1 MKRLLIVTTAM
12 AALVG
17 AAVSFGLAPSGRAHA
32 ATFQVDYD
40 HGQDTRDGLTPA
52 TAWKH
57 APGDPQ
63 AKGVPARTALV
74 PGDQVLF
81 APKVR
86 YRGGIVVTA
95 SGTAAAPIVFASAVA
110 DGGAI
115 IDGSDPVT
123 DLRPC
128 SSAEDC
134 GGAPQWQKLAR
145 FESPFPLSDDSAVFS
160 AAGPLRPAQSPNP
173 KDDFYRDEVA
183 DMPEVDGAAMSR
195 GVVALSQDVVAGL
208 TSGGGRLALWVQPN
222 LVVYRPILAIEGNL
236 ARFDPSGL
244 KFYTD
249 RPGRAAVID
258 HVSLIDRMSEY
269 AVLANHTTVIAML
282 PPGTT
287 TLSVASGRF
296 GFRVRGASNLVFRDL
311 SFENMSDGGKYAPAG
326 VGISAEKGNKP
337 SLSGIRIENNIFRN
351 FVMPKGQGPVST
363 SNVDNLQIVGNRL
376 DTMVL
381 GSGLRL
387 GGPSTNT
394 LIENNDIRRVGRTA
408 IAIFNMTDVTV
419 RGNRISDVRGVHGNG
434 ISPYL
439 DNHNVKVIANT
450 VLDAKYPAT
459 FEGASEKATQDNNLV
474 FANNLFVATQD
485 ALGALISWGDGTRG
499 VTIRNNVLLGSV
511 AGLRLHGDDSGVTV
525 ADNISSGLLVSS
537 AMRPDFTVVG
547 NEWTALTWQQKQA
560 AHGPAVSSRLA
571 SDAALLLKGQPS
583 ASVCAVIKRH
593 SVPPESGATEAE
605 GYIGADLHC
614 P

>member
-1 MKRLLIVTTAM
+1 MKRLLIFASAM
-12 AALVG
+12 VVLAGVVAAL
-17 AAVSFGLAPSGRAHA
+17 SLAPNGRAQA

-40 HGQDTRDGLTPA
+40 HGRDDRDGRTAA

-57 APGDPQ
+57 SPGDPE
-63 AKGVPARTALV
+63 AKGVPARTTLV
-74 PGDQVLF
+74 PGDKVLF
-81 APKVR
+81 ASKVR
-86 YRGGIVVTA
+86 YRGSVVITA
-95 SGTAAAPIVFASAVA
+95 SGAPDAPIVFTSA
-110 DGGAI
+110 DPNNSAI
-115 IDGSDPVT
+115 IDGSEPVT

-128 SSAEDC
+128 SSADDC
-134 GGAPQWQKLAR
+134 GGAAQWQKLVR
-145 FESPFPLSDDSAVFS
+145 FESPLPLNDDSSVFS
-160 AAGPLRPAQSPNP
+160 ETGPLRPAQTPNP
-173 KDDFYRDEVA
+173 KDDFYRDEIT
-183 DMPEVDGAAMSR
+183 DMREVDGVAMSR
-195 GVVALSQDVVAGL
+195 GVVALPQDVAAGL
-208 TSGGGRLALWVQPN
+208 ASGGGRLALWVQPN

-236 ARFDPSGL
+236 ARFDPTGL

-249 RPGRAAVID
+249 RPARAAVID
-258 HVSLIDRMSEY
+258 HVSLIDRVGEY
-269 AVLANHTTVIAML
+269 VVLANHTTVIAML
-282 PPGTT
+282 APGTT

-326 VGISAEKGNKP
+326 VGIAADKGNKP
-337 SLSGIRIENNIFRN
+337 GLSGIRIENNVFRN
-351 FVMPKGQGPVST
+351 FVMAKGQGPVAT
-363 SNVDNLQIVGNRL
+363 FNVDNLQIVGNRL

-387 GGPSTNT
+387 SGPSTNT
-394 LIENNDIRRVGRTA
+394 LIENNDIRHVGRTA
-408 IAIFNMTDVTV
+408 IALFNMTDVTV

-474 FANNLFVATQD
+474 FANNLFVATPD

-525 ADNISSGLLVSS
+525 ADNISSGLLVSN

-560 AHGPAVSSRLA
+560 AHGPAISSRLVSEA
-571 SDAALLLKGQPS
+571 PLLLKGQPS

-593 SVPPESGATEAE
+593 SVPPESGATEAD
-605 GYIGADLHC
+605 GYIGADLRC